1 MEDTN
6 RISLFKAAVDKMIAT
21 SEESYKTDRRWG
33 GKLNTGRIRTY
44 TQDEV
49 QEIIESGDINSM
61 KELSRSYFYSSG
73 FYRRIIFY
81 YGYLLTYSYLV
92 IPHFKKK
99 VNANSKTNYYQALSL
114 CEDIDI
120 KGFCA
125 HVAVNV
131 LVDGCYYGCF
141 VEQKGQVSTMDLPFD
156 YCRTRFK
163 GFSGL
168 DIVEFNLQYFSTI
181 TDSILRDMALNA
193 YPKPIK
199 KAYASYISGK
209 GPQWA
214 IIPEGIGLYFRI
226 DDARPLFINTIS
238 AIDNFE
244 AYRDL
249 EIKKEENELKK
260 ILVQHLGVKNDGEF
274 IIEPEEAEELHRGAC
289 NMLRNNESLDV
300 LTTYA
305 EVNVESLSDARQT
318 INSNLETFQKLIYSE
333 SGSSPNIFAAE
344 GNISLEQS
352 IKNDMSLMMNLADQ
366 FSKAF
371 KFLLND
377 NISNANVDY
386 DFTILP
392 ISYYNNQEYI
402 DETYKLATA
411 GYSFLLPIIAC
422 GITQKQIVDIKVLE
436 NDVID
441 LETLFKPLNL
451 SYTQT
456 KTGNT
461 GEDGASGGAPTK
473 SNTSKSDKT
482 ITNTN
487 GGTT

>member
-1 MEDTN
+1 
-6 RISLFKAAVDKMIAT
+6 
-21 SEESYKTDRRWG
+21 
-33 GKLNTGRIRTY
+33 
-44 TQDEV
+44 
-49 QEIIESGDINSM
+49 
-61 KELSRSYFYSSG
+61 
-73 FYRRIIFY
+73 
-81 YGYLLTYSYLV
+81 
-92 IPHFKKK
+92 
-99 VNANSKTNYYQALSL
+99 
-114 CEDIDI
+114 
-120 KGFCA
+120 
-125 HVAVNV
+125 
-131 LVDGCYYGCF
+131 
-141 VEQKGQVSTMDLPFD
+141 
-156 YCRTRFK
+156 
-163 GFSGL
+163 
-168 DIVEFNLQYFSTI
+168 
-181 TDSILRDMALNA
+181 
-193 YPKPIK
+193 
-199 KAYASYISGK
+199 
-209 GPQWA
+209 
-214 IIPEGIGLYFRI
+214 
-226 DDARPLFINTIS
+226 
-238 AIDNFE
+238 
-244 AYRDL
+244 
-249 EIKKEENELKK
+249 
-260 ILVQHLGVKNDGEF
+260 
-274 IIEPEEAEELHRGAC
+274 
-289 NMLRNNESLDV
+289 MLRNNESLDV

-366 FSKAF
+366 LSKAF